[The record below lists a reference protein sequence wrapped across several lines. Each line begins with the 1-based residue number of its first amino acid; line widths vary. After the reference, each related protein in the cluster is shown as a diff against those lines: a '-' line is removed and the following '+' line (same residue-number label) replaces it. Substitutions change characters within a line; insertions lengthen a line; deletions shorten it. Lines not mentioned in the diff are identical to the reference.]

1 MGVERGEVE
10 LTGDEEENGP
20 HGREPGIASGLALG
34 GLEEAVEGLDEA
46 VGLAGLGPSDDAV
59 EMRADHPGDL
69 LHRRDPRFREGRL
82 LERRTLVHHCLSM
95 AETTLIC
102 LRSRISRRCSR

>member
-10 LTGDEEENGP
+10 LAGDEEEDGP
-20 HGREPGIASGLALG
+20 HGGEARIASGLALG
-34 GLEEAVEGLDEA
+34 GLEEPVQGLDEA

-59 EMRADHPGDL
+59 EMLADHQGDL
-69 LHRRDPRFREGRL
+69 PHRLDPRFREGGL

-102 LRSRISRRCSR
+102 LR